1 MNFAMHGPPDMLA
14 ALHSMEV
21 APSSS
26 ADWEDPECAS
36 DSSDSDDD
44 LVLLLFLVFKQNSLC
59 LAAMGQ
65 G

>member
-1 MNFAMHGPPDMLA
+1 METCLLRRRNPSTSSFVPWIPLIPPDMLA

-26 ADWEDPECAS
+26 ADSEDPECAS

-44 LVLLLFLVFKQNSLC
+44 LVL
-59 LAAMGQ
+59 
-65 G
+65 

>member
-1 MNFAMHGPPDMLA
+1 MHGPPDMLA

-26 ADWEDPECAS
+26 ADSEDPECAS

-44 LVLLLFLVFKQNSLC
+44 LVL
-59 LAAMGQ
+59 
-65 G
+65 